1 MLKRKKFLLFAIL
14 AIIACSLG
22 AQTNSPYSRYGYGI
36 LKDQA
41 VGPSKGMGGIGYGL
55 RNSQSANP
63 LNPASYSRVDSL
75 TFLFDI
81 GISVNNGKLSDGSS
95 SESRYG
101 GGLDYI
107 TILVPLKK
115 GLGLSFGV
123 IPFSSVGYKFG
134 TTETTNSVTYT
145 KSFTGSG
152 GLSQVYGGLGY
163 LTPLKGLS
171 VGANAS
177 FLFGTIDH
185 TRSLPSVGS
194 SSNNSYTS
202 SDYTE
207 LSLKAAKFD
216 IGIQYELPIS
226 KKDVLTIGAV
236 YSPKINS
243 KADYTNYHYEFTG
256 AGTIATADTTSYN
269 GIDAG
274 IPESYGAGF
283 TWKRD
288 NKLIIGADVTYQKWT
303 GVKYSSL
310 MGDELPDADRF
321 NDRWRYNVGAEYMI
335 DPYDRSFFKK
345 IKFRGGLNYSNSY
358 LNVTDVASGKVEGY
372 KEYGAT
378 LGFGFPIRDNL
389 GGRVSYINLNFEYK
403 KVKPKVKT
411 MIDEQYFG
419 VSLSVNIN
427 EFWFFRKK
435 IE

>member
-1 MLKRKKFLLFAIL
+1 MLKRKKLLLFAIS
-14 AIIACSLG
+14 AIIVCSSG

-81 GISVNNGKLSDGSS
+81 GISMNNGKLSDGTNSQ
-95 SESRYG
+95 SRYG

-115 GLGLSFGV
+115 GLGLSFGI
-123 IPFSSVGYKFG
+123 IPFSAVGYRFG
-134 TTETTNSVTYT
+134 TTETTNSISYT
-145 KSFTGSG
+145 KAFSGSG
-152 GLSQVYGGLGY
+152 GLNQIYGGLGY
-163 LTPLKGLS
+163 STPLKGLS
-171 VGANAS
+171 VGANVS
-177 FLFGTIDH
+177 FLFGTVDH
-185 TRSLPSVGS
+185 SRSLPAVGS
-194 SSNNSYTS
+194 SANNSYTS

-207 LSLKAAKFD
+207 LSVKAAKFD
-216 IGIQYELPIS
+216 IGIQYELVLS
-226 KKDVLTIGAV
+226 KKDVLTLGLV
-236 YSPKINS
+236 YSPKINA
-243 KADYTNYHYEFTG
+243 KANYQNLHYEFEPS
-256 AGTIATADTTSYN
+256 GTPAVRDTVTHN
-269 GIDAG
+269 GIGIG

-283 TWKRD
+283 TWKRSD
-288 NKLIIGADVTYQKWT
+288 KLTIGADVTCQRWT
-303 GVKYSSL
+303 GVGFSSL
-310 MGDELPDADRF
+310 MGDELSDARRF

-358 LNVTDVASGKVEGY
+358 MNVTDAASGRVEGY

-389 GGRVSYINLNFEYK
+389 GGRISYINLNFEYK

-419 VSLSVNIN
+419 MSLSVNIN

>member
-1 MLKRKKFLLFAIL
+1 MLKRKKLLLL
-14 AIIACSLG
+14 AVVAFIACSLG
-22 AQTNSPYSRYGYGI
+22 AQTNSPYSRYGYGV

-41 VGPSKGMGGIGYGL
+41 VGPSKAMGGIGYGL

-81 GISVNNGKLSDGSS
+81 GVSANYGKLSDGTN
-95 SESRYG
+95 SENHYG

-115 GLGLSFGV
+115 GIGLSFGV

-134 TTETTNSVTYT
+134 STETTSSVSYT
-145 KSFTGSG
+145 KAFSGSG
-152 GLSQVYGGLGY
+152 GLSQIYGGLGY
-163 LTPLKGLS
+163 STPLKGLS
-171 VGANAS
+171 LGANAS
-177 FLFGTIDH
+177 FLFGTLDH

-194 SSNNSYTS
+194 SGNNSYTS
-202 SDYTE
+202 TDYTE
-207 LSLKAAKFD
+207 LSVKAAKFD
-216 IGIQYELPIS
+216 IGIQYELAIS
-226 KKDVLTIGAV
+226 KKDILTIGAV
-236 YSPKINS
+236 YSPKIGSTGNY
-243 KADYTNYHYEFTG
+243 KNYHYEFTG
-256 AGTIATADTTSYN
+256 AGTLATADTISFD

-274 IPESYGAGF
+274 IPESYGVGF
-283 TWKRD
+283 TINRE
-288 NKLIIGADVTYQKWT
+288 NRIVFGADVTYQKWSD
-303 GVKYSSL
+303 VKYSSY
-310 MGDELPDADRF
+310 MGDGLSDNDRF

-358 LNVTDVASGKVEGY
+358 MNVVDAATNKAEGY

-389 GGRVSYINLNFEYK
+389 GGRISYINLNFEYK
-403 KVKPKVKT
+403 KIKPKLKT

-419 VSLSVNIN
+419 VSLNMNIN

>member
-1 MLKRKKFLLFAIL
+1 MLKRKKLLLL
-14 AIIACSLG
+14 AIAAVIACSLG
-22 AQTNSPYSRYGYGI
+22 AQTNSPYSRYGYGV

-41 VGPSKGMGGIGYGL
+41 VGPSKAMGGIGYGL

-81 GISVNNGKLSDGSS
+81 GVNANYSKLSDGTS
-95 SESRYG
+95 SETRYG

-107 TILVPLKK
+107 TMLVPLKR

-134 TTETTNSVTYT
+134 TTETTNSVSYT
-145 KSFTGSG
+145 KSFSGSG
-152 GLSQVYGGLGY
+152 GLSQVYGGLGWQ
-163 LTPLKGLS
+163 TPLKGFS
-171 VGANAS
+171 IGANAS
-177 FLFGTIDH
+177 FLFGSIDH

-202 SDYTE
+202 ADYTE
-207 LSLKAAKFD
+207 LSVKAAKFD
-216 IGIQYELPIS
+216 IGVQYEFAVS
-226 KKDVLTIGAV
+226 KKDILTIGAV
-236 YSPKINS
+236 YSPKISS
-243 KADYTNYHYEFTG
+243 KADYQNMHYEFTG
-256 AGTIATADTTSYN
+256 AGTLATGDTINHN

-274 IPESYGAGF
+274 LPESYGAGF
-283 TWKRD
+283 TWKR
-288 NKLIIGADVTYQKWT
+288 NERLVVGADITYQKWD
-303 GVKYSSL
+303 GVKYPSY
-310 MGDELPDADRF
+310 MGDGLTNDNRF
-321 NDRWRYNVGAEYMI
+321 NNRWRYNVGAEYMI

-358 LNVTDVASGKVEGY
+358 LNATDASTGKTEGY

-403 KVKPKVKT
+403 KIKPEVKT

-419 VSLSVNIN
+419 VSLNVNIN